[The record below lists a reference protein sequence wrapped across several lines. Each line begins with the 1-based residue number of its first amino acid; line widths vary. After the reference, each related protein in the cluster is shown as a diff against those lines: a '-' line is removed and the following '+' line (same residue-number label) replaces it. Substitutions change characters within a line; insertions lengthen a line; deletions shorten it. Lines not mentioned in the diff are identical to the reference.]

1 MIKYFKNFKIIKFSL
16 FILFFFF
23 AILNYNF
30 IYGLNEEIEKEVK
43 TFDVYLGKNSNK
55 KDIKEY
61 LQKNIK
67 NFDFSQKKILSLI
80 EIDNSIINSNLMA
93 IYLEPSLKELSSQN
107 TNISKNKYIDYINIY
122 FFWFLENKNI
132 NFDFKENNYD
142 LLEQISQFDFIKK
155 EDLKKIKLKT
165 FKKINSQRINVCIKN
180 IFKKLSKNSGF
191 ILQNLLNSVLFE
203 NFLIKMLEFIE
214 IKTNLTLNIE
224 ILNFIEFN
232 LDRLEKIKENFLY
245 FGEKKTFLGPGIIF
259 LKEIF
264 LIIEKINNSIN
275 ENLNI
280 VIEQCNEGVYDLFSG
295 NLLKGFLEI
304 FIDVPKKIFRGLFNV
319 IDKVMIIFYQ
329 QDIYLIN

>member
-1 MIKYFKNFKIIKFSL
+1 MIKYFKNFKIIKFLL

-23 AILNYNF
+23 IILNHNF
-30 IYGLNEEIEKEVK
+30 IYGLDKEIEKEFI

-55 KDIKEY
+55 KDITEY

-93 IYLEPSLKELSSQN
+93 IYLEPSSKELFP
-107 TNISKNKYIDYINIY
+107 SKNINNSKDINYTNIY
-122 FFWFLENKNI
+122 FFWFLENKNF
-132 NFDFKENNYD
+132 NFNIKENMYD

-165 FKKINSQRINVCIKN
+165 FKKINFQRIKFCIKN
-180 IFKKLSKNSGF
+180 IFKKLSKNTGF
-191 ILQNLLNSVLFE
+191 ILQNLLNNVLFE
-203 NFLIKMLEFIE
+203 NFVFKMLEFIE
-214 IKTNLTLNIE
+214 IKTGLFLNIE
-224 ILNFIEFN
+224 ILNFIEIN
-232 LDRLEKIKENFLY
+232 LNRFEKIKEEVLY

-264 LIIEKINNSIN
+264 LIMEKINNSIN

-280 VIEQCNEGVYDLFSG
+280 VIKQFNEGIYDLFSG
-295 NLLKGFLEI
+295 NFFKGFLEI
-304 FIDVPKKIFRGLFNV
+304 FVDIPKKIFQGFFNV
-319 IDKVMIIFYQ
+319 IDQIMIIFYQ